1 MAIIWRLLVA
11 MNGSLGELIAYLV
24 TLRHRPFACCIT
36 RFEAQQLAFH
46 LSSSHH
52 PRQVA
57 VIEIPMAHS

>member
-1 MAIIWRLLVA
+1 
-11 MNGSLGELIAYLV
+11 LGELIAYLV

-36 RFEAQQLAFH
+36 RFEAQQLAFQ

-57 VIEIPMAHS
+57 VIEFPMGHS